1 MTKRLISLSL
11 ATVLAA
17 SACSSSELSVRSIAS
32 PLAAGKQSTNFRL
45 AEGNAQF
52 ALGNVALALE
62 AYRKALREDPASIDA
77 MVGLAACY
85 DRMGRPDLSRRHY
98 EMALATQP
106 AEPALY
112 VAFAQ
117 SLDSQGRAPEAARV
131 KAELAARVVA
141 PEAMRAVPG
150 SVPVLPPPPAPSVT
164 VALAPPRSAPVAVE
178 LPKAGARLERLSLG
192 EVALVTGGPIRWE
205 ARTIARSARSTT
217 IRFEPRL
224 ASPVI
229 LLNAARVQGLA
240 ARTRQFLAARGFRG
254 SAIGDA
260 PAVRQH
266 SVILYRAEDRARAER
281 IAAQFG
287 FALQRQANP
296 GATGSKGMT
305 ILLGRDAARDEAL
318 AGRRA

>member
-1 MTKRLISLSL
+1 MTKHLIGLSL
-11 ATVLAA
+11 IAALAA
-17 SACSSSELSVRSIAS
+17 TACSSGELNVRSIAS
-32 PLAAGKQSTNFRL
+32 PLSAGRQPANFRL

-62 AYRKALREDPASIDA
+62 AYRKALREEPASIDA

-117 SLDSQGRAPEAARV
+117 SLDNQGRAPEAARV

-141 PEAMRAVPG
+141 PEATRSVPG

-164 VALAPPRSAPVAVE
+164 GALAPPRSALVAVE
-178 LPKAGARLERLSLG
+178 FPKAGVRLERLSMG
-192 EVALVTGGPIRWE
+192 EVALVTGGSLRWE
-205 ARTIARSARSTT
+205 ARTIARTARSTT
-217 IRFEPRL
+217 IRFEPRP
-224 ASPVI
+224 AATVT

-240 ARTRQFLAARGFRG
+240 ARTRQYLSARGFRG
-254 SAIGDA
+254 STIGDA
-260 PAVRQH
+260 PTVRQH
-266 SVILYRAEDRARAER
+266 SVILYLAADRARAER

-296 GATGSKGMT
+296 VAHGARGMT
-305 ILLGRDAARDEAL
+305 ILLGRDAARDEVL
-318 AGRRA
+318 AGQRT